1 MSLEVDGIFLLAVV
15 LSPLGR
21 VERDQREVP

>member
-1 MSLEVDGIFLLAVV
+1 MLDV

-21 VERDQREVP
+21 VGF